1 MAPLGVQSLLDGLD
15 GIAYVTDCEG
25 TVVSIGRSNWN
36 AFAKANGGESLCDG
50 NGVLGCSV
58 FSFVTGPA
66 VAELYRRWFDA
77 VLHGRAPRSRVL
89 TRCDSP
95 TVQRE
100 LMVTIT
106 PLVGSHGRIEAML
119 FQSQTLSEEIRPKIS
134 LFDFAAER
142 RRLSGQPALPVL
154 AMCSYCQ
161 NVRFPA
167 GSSDDIGTWMSAER
181 YYQQG
186 GATDV
191 RISHGICP
199 DCFARETLALAS

>member
-1 MAPLGVQSLLDGLD
+1 MAALGMDSLLDGLD

-25 TVVSIGRSNWN
+25 TVLSIGRSNWN
-36 AFAKANGGESLCDG
+36 AFAKANGGESLYDG
-50 NGVLGCSV
+50 DGVLGCSV
-58 FSFVTGPA
+58 FSFVTGAA
-66 VAELYRRWFDA
+66 VTELYRRWFET
-77 VLHGRAPRSRVL
+77 VLRGRAPRARVL

-95 TVQRE
+95 TVRRE

-106 PLVGSHGRIEAML
+106 PLAGSRGRIEAML
-119 FQSQTLSEEIRPKIS
+119 FQSQTLSEEVRPKIS

-142 RRLSGQPALPVL
+142 RRLAGLAVLPVL

-167 GSSDDIGTWMSAER
+167 GSSDDDGAWISAER
-181 YYQQG
+181 YYRQG

>member
-1 MAPLGVQSLLDGLD
+1 MTPLGVASLLDGLD
-15 GIAYVTDCEG
+15 GIAYVTDRTG
-25 TVVSIGRSNWN
+25 TILSIGRSNWN

-50 NGVLGCSV
+50 NGVVGCSV

-77 VLHGRAPRSRVL
+77 VLHGRAPRARVL

-95 TVQRE
+95 GVRRE

-106 PLVGSHGRIEAML
+106 PLAGAHGRTEAML
-119 FQSQTLSEEIRPKIS
+119 FQSQTLSEELRPKIN

-142 RRLSGQPALPVL
+142 RRLSGQAALPVL

-161 NVRFPA
+161 NVRSPA
-167 GSSDDIGTWMSAER
+167 GSSDDDGSWMSAER

-186 GATDV
+186 GPADV